1 MQTSVE
7 LNKVKKVSFLNR
19 LKNHFYL
26 RFRLSNYPVIKIYN
40 GYGNQEHLIIFGH
53 ILSLSSMPRRTF
65 RKDFFINFFSML
77 RLFMIKVYSGA
88 TVKLEWDGA
97 TYETK
102 SQDDGFFRFEWSPGK
117 SIQPGKLKVKIK
129 LMNAE
134 SAVIAQAIGHIYV
147 PDEYK
152 YAIISDID
160 DTFLISHSSNLRKRL
175 YVLLTKNAHSR
186 KPFEGVVNHYKLL
199 ANAGMKTGT
208 SNPFFYVSS
217 SEWNLYEFLIDFS
230 KKHEL
235 PEGVFLLSQ
244 LKKLKQVLKTGQ
256 GKHATKFI
264 RIVRIVEAFPKQPL
278 ILLGDDSQQDPAI
291 YLSLVEHFPG
301 KISCVYLRQ
310 ADEKNYANVKQI
322 VEKIEKAGVPCC
334 YFKHSSEA
342 VIHSKKIGLVTSE

>member
-19 LKNHFYL
+19 LKNHFYF
-26 RFRLSNYPVIKIYN
+26 RFRLSNYPVIKVYN

-53 ILSLSSMPRRTF
+53 ILSLSSMPRKTF

-102 SQDDGFFRFEWSPGK
+102 SENDGFFRFEWSPGK
-117 SIQPGKLKVKIK
+117 VIQPGKHQVKLK
-129 LMNAE
+129 LMSTE
-134 SAVIAQAIGHIYV
+134 SAVIAQAIGHVYV

-230 KKHEL
+230 KQFEL
-235 PEGVFLLSQ
+235 PQGVFLLSQ

-256 GKHATKFI
+256 GKHATKFM

-310 ADEKNYANVKQI
+310 AYKKNYDNVRQI
-322 VEKIEKAGVPCC
+322 IEKIEKAGVPCC